1 MGNEVDK
8 IVQGEVLPDDD
19 PRDIRALG
27 FDKLTPAER
36 SEISRRGLEARRRNR
51 RARELA
57 KLEVYTDAHREL
69 ASRILGSKIVVLD
82 GLQAEMQYTDD
93 DGNIQLD
100 TSKLTDS
107 RLRLYLSLLDTLEK
121 RGFGSTVTRTE
132 SKSETT
138 VDVRAVIAKINR
150 DLGSSDE

>member
-1 MGNEVDK
+1 
-8 IVQGEVLPDDD
+8 
-19 PRDIRALG
+19 
-27 FDKLTPAER
+27 
-36 SEISRRGLEARRRNR
+36 
-51 RARELA
+51 
-57 KLEVYTDAHREL
+57 
-69 ASRILGSKIVVLD
+69 
-82 GLQAEMQYTDD
+82 MQYTDD

-100 TSKLTDS
+100 TSKLSDS